1 MEKHV
6 MTMPLQEEELRKL
19 KIGDV
24 VYLTGHIFTSRDMG
38 HLRLRSLAAEG
49 KPLPKDFTGAA
60 IFHAGPVC
68 LKNEDGSWR
77 LNVIGPTT
85 SIRMEPH
92 ADFVG
97 QLGAKAIIGKGGM
110 AVVFKAKC
118 HRLRRQAGPGGQ
130 AGGGRHM
137 VRTGDARGPVG
148 PGSGGIRPP
157 GGGDGH
163 PSEQHLQ
170 KPEGSRLQKS
180 G

>member
-68 LKNEDGSWR
+68 LKNDDGSWR

-110 AVVFKAKC
+110 SEETRLAVQRNKRVYFAAIGGAGAFYGNAIKSSECVAFPDLLSEAVY
-118 HRLRRQAGPGGQ
+118 RLEIANFPLVV
-130 AGGGRHM
+130 A
-137 VRTGDARGPVG
+137 VDA
-148 PGSGGIRPP
+148 
-157 GGGDGH
+157 DG
-163 PSEQHLQ
+163 
-170 KPEGSRLQKS
+170 KS
-180 G
+180 IF